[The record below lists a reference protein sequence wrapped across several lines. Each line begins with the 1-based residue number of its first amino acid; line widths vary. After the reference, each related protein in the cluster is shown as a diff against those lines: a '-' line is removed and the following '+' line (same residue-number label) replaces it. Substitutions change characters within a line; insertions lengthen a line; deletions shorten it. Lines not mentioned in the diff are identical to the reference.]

1 MKSISK
7 YILFAS
13 IASMT
18 LLSSCSKKLE
28 LEPRQSIDAATAIRT
43 AQDLESAVIGGYS
56 VLGGGALYGNNMNM
70 LPELLSSNGYCTWL
84 GTFSGPRQV
93 SNKTMTS
100 ENTEASRTWIAA
112 YRGINVAN
120 TVLANL
126 GVVTDVA
133 KKNQF
138 EGEALL
144 MRGLL
149 HFELVRFYA
158 LPWDPLTANSQLGV
172 PIKTSPTTNEQEA
185 SVKPTR
191 NTVAQVYTQV
201 INDFT
206 AAINKLP
213 EENGTRLTRYA
224 AHAFLA
230 RVYLQQSNFAKA
242 RDEANIVINSG
253 FYELNAGLLAPFTNK
268 NTKESVFEIQQND
281 QNNAGQANDG
291 LATFYASLVG
301 IGRGDIRVST
311 TFYNL
316 YSPIDKRAA
325 ELYYISPAGS
335 ARPNGLF
342 CGKWLTFSTNI
353 PVVRLAEMYLI
364 RAECNA
370 RLGTNIGDTPANDL
384 DQTRF
389 RAGLAFLAAPT
400 VNDILLERRLELAF
414 EGFRIHD
421 IKRLKGATGTFA
433 WDAPRLVF
441 PIPQREIDATNASLV
456 QNPGY

>member
-1 MKSISK
+1 M
-7 YILFAS
+7 AV
-13 IASMT
+13 M
-18 LLSSCSKKLE
+18 SSCSKKLE
-28 LEPRQSIDAATAIRT
+28 LEPKQSIDAATAIRT

-56 VLGGGALYGNNMNM
+56 VLGSGALYGNNMNI
-70 LPELLSSNGYCTWL
+70 LPELLASSGYCTWL

-100 ENTEASRTWIAA
+100 ENSEASRTWITA

-126 GVVTDVA
+126 NVVTDVA
-133 KKNQF
+133 KKNQL

-172 PIKTSPTTNEQEA
+172 PVKIKQTTNEEEA
-185 SVKPTR
+185 SAKPTR
-191 NTVAQVYTQV
+191 NTVAEVYTQV

-206 AAINKLP
+206 AAVNKLP

-242 RDEANIVINSG
+242 RDEANIVIKSG
-253 FYELNAGLLAPFTNK
+253 FYELNAGLLAPFTNR

-281 QNNAGQANDG
+281 QNNAGEANDG
-291 LATFYASLVG
+291 LATFYASLIG
-301 IGRGDIRVST
+301 IGRGDIRIQGAFLS
-311 TFYNL
+311 L
-316 YSPIDKRAA
+316 Y
-325 ELYYISPAGS
+325 PAGDGRLS
-335 ARPNGLF
+335 QWYYVGSGERPGNNN

-364 RAECNA
+364 RAECNR
-370 RLGTNIGDTPANDL
+370 RLGTNIGDTPENDL

-389 RAGLAFLAAPT
+389 RAGLPLLVAPT

-421 IKRLKGATGTFA
+421 IRRLKGATGTFA
-433 WDAPRLVF
+433 WNAPKLVF